1 MFREC
6 RTRQGLAYGIV
17 TDIGNVAQ
25 GRQQTKRLKNAG
37 VDADANAGVA
47 LFDSLK
53 SRAGGECSLGDH
65 RHREL
70 PPPPGIVDISA
81 QFA

>member
-6 RTRQGLAYGIV
+6 GTRQGLAYGIV

-25 GRQQTKRLKNAG
+25 GRQQTERLKNAG

-53 SRAGGECSLGDH
+53 S
-65 RHREL
+65 
-70 PPPPGIVDISA
+70 
-81 QFA
+81 